1 MSFITSGRASVPKP
15 VKSICV
21 SQTRTESFILKGRSV
36 FFLKTKPTI
45 ISFWLVLS
53 YNAALFQNNMNT
65 VCNLSPRWFSERE
78 QRCVVI
84 YSACLT
90 WRLVMSPRRLE
101 GHFLLLR
108 EGIYLPAPPLH
119 LGTGHDLHKRYLSVS
134 LRWWNTISSQRVPH
148 RSAGVRE
155 GKQRT
160 SLQECQKQDWL
171 RSAGS
176 TWSCG
181 DLEESPIFQLR
192 GSFHIRELFP
202 HLFQQFTV
210 YWAVFLYVWH
220 LRNIRTGD
228 CQKSHVSQ

>member
-1 MSFITSGRASVPKP
+1 
-15 VKSICV
+15 
-21 SQTRTESFILKGRSV
+21 
-36 FFLKTKPTI
+36 
-45 ISFWLVLS
+45 
-53 YNAALFQNNMNT
+53 
-65 VCNLSPRWFSERE
+65 
-78 QRCVVI
+78 
-84 YSACLT
+84 
-90 WRLVMSPRRLE
+90 MSPRRLE

-192 GSFHIRELFP
+192 GSFHVRELFP

-210 YWAVFLYVWH
+210 YWAVFL
-220 LRNIRTGD
+220 IRMTFEKHPHWWLPKVSCVTIVPPIVTAADEMSCSFLITTESDITGSD
-228 CQKSHVSQ
+228 VIRELIQMIWNTRGEMWRGLKDKLDDNKKNQSTQVY

>member
-1 MSFITSGRASVPKP
+1 
-15 VKSICV
+15 
-21 SQTRTESFILKGRSV
+21 
-36 FFLKTKPTI
+36 
-45 ISFWLVLS
+45 
-53 YNAALFQNNMNT
+53 MNT
-65 VCNLSPRWFSERE
+65 VSNLSPRWFSERE

-90 WRLVMSPRRLE
+90 WRLVMSPRRRE

-171 RSAGS
+171 RSAGL

-181 DLEESPIFQLR
+181 GLEESPIFQLR

>member
-1 MSFITSGRASVPKP
+1 
-15 VKSICV
+15 
-21 SQTRTESFILKGRSV
+21 
-36 FFLKTKPTI
+36 
-45 ISFWLVLS
+45 
-53 YNAALFQNNMNT
+53 MNT
-65 VCNLSPRWFSERE
+65 VSNLSSRWFSERE

-90 WRLVMSPRRLE
+90 WRLVMSPRRRE

>member
-1 MSFITSGRASVPKP
+1 
-15 VKSICV
+15 
-21 SQTRTESFILKGRSV
+21 
-36 FFLKTKPTI
+36 
-45 ISFWLVLS
+45 
-53 YNAALFQNNMNT
+53 
-65 VCNLSPRWFSERE
+65 
-78 QRCVVI
+78 
-84 YSACLT
+84 
-90 WRLVMSPRRLE
+90 MSPRRRE

-181 DLEESPIFQLR
+181 DVEESPIFQLR
-192 GSFHIRELFP
+192 GSFHVRELFP

-210 YWAVFLYVWH
+210 YWAVFLYVYDIWETSALVTAKSLMCH
-220 LRNIRTGD
+220 NSATD
-228 CQKSHVSQ
+228 CDSSRLKKSFPSVLIKDEEKRWAVPFWLQQKVTSQDQTW

>member
-1 MSFITSGRASVPKP
+1 
-15 VKSICV
+15 
-21 SQTRTESFILKGRSV
+21 
-36 FFLKTKPTI
+36 
-45 ISFWLVLS
+45 
-53 YNAALFQNNMNT
+53 
-65 VCNLSPRWFSERE
+65 
-78 QRCVVI
+78 
-84 YSACLT
+84 
-90 WRLVMSPRRLE
+90 MSPRRRE

-192 GSFHIRELFP
+192 GIISHTRAVPSFVPAVYSLLGSFFISMTFEKHPHWWLPKVSCVTIVPPIVTAADEMSCSFLITTESDITGSDVIRELIQMIWNTRGEMWRGLKDKLDDNKKNNQLKFIKW
-202 HLFQQFTV
+202 TITT
-210 YWAVFLYVWH
+210 WH
-220 LRNIRTGD
+220 I
-228 CQKSHVSQ
+228 Q